1 MANYIS
7 VENQKA
13 FANSYRTGVKL
24 VLIFGVS
31 VLFFMLIGR
40 FISPN
45 SVLPGN
51 EIFSSPTLPGSEGL
65 ARPIFIAVIVLGV
78 IAVTVRR
85 LLMSQSMM
93 AKVASGGVNA
103 LLGRLMMTTV
113 ISLAIAEL
121 VAIMGLTFYLLTGD
135 YDYSWRLGVI
145 SLLLIFYSFPRRGE
159 WERIISRNTQ

>member
-13 FANSYRTGVKL
+13 FANSYRMGVKL
-24 VLIFGVS
+24 VLIVGS
-31 VLFFMLIGR
+31 TVLVFMLIAQ

-45 SVLPGN
+45 PVFPGD
-51 EIFSSPTLPGSEGL
+51 EIMGRPNLPGSEEL
-65 ARPIFIAVIVLGV
+65 ARPIFIAVIVLGL

-93 AKVASGGVNA
+93 AKVASRGMNA
-103 LLGRLMMTTV
+103 LLGRLLMTTV
-113 ISLAIAEL
+113 ICLAIAEL

-135 YDYSWRLGVI
+135 YDYSWRLGVV
-145 SLLLIFYSFPRRGE
+145 SLMLIFYSFPRRGE